1 MGVILFFYINDQL
14 PRWTIKIEN
23 PSNTQI
29 MTIEI
34 TVRKIKTL
42 VAGIYKP
49 LNISENN
56 FTASLETITS
66 KLSNKY
72 EKLILMRD
80 FKITTS
86 NPILCQFLDTFALSP
101 LNFDP
106 TYFKNPKSPS

>member
-1 MGVILFFYINDQL
+1 
-14 PRWTIKIEN
+14 
-23 PSNTQI
+23 

-34 TVRKIKTL
+34 TIRKIKTL

-66 KLSNKY
+66 KISNKY

-86 NPILCQFLDTFALSP
+86 NQILCQSLDTFALSP

-106 TYFKNPKSPS
+106 TYFKNPETPS

>member
-1 MGVILFFYINDQL
+1 
-14 PRWTIKIEN
+14 
-23 PSNTQI
+23 
-29 MTIEI
+29 MTMEI
-34 TVRKIKTL
+34 TIRKIITL

-66 KLSNKY
+66 KISNKY

-86 NPILCQFLDTFALSP
+86 NQILWQFLDTFALSP

-106 TYFKNPKSPS
+106 TYFKNPETPS